1 MPAEHFDVVIIGA
14 GLSGIGAACHL
25 TRECPEKSFV
35 LLEARNAMGGTW
47 DLFRY
52 PGIRSDS
59 DMNTLGY
66 NFKPWTNPKAI
77 ADGPSIRAYIHETAA
92 EYGVDKK
99 IRYGLKVKHA
109 RWSTPEAAWTLECAK
124 ADGST
129 TTIICNFILGCTGYY
144 NYDKGYTPEFAGR
157 DDFQGTVIHPQF
169 WPESFDYTG
178 KRVVV
183 IGSGATAVTLVPSL
197 TDKAAHVTMLQRS
210 PTYVV
215 AVPQKD
221 KMAIAMR
228 ERGVPEKLIYRI
240 IRTRNVGLTMAFYNL
255 CRAKPEMMKK
265 FIIDRAKAMMPNVDI
280 KHFTPSYNPWDER
293 LCAVPSGDMFR
304 ALNAGKASVVTDHI
318 ERFTKTGIQLKSG
331 EHLEADVIVT
341 ATGLELL
348 PLGGVQVSVD
358 GKAVSPAGKLYYKGL
373 MLEGVPNA
381 GMTFGYTNAS
391 WTLKA
396 DLTSEYVCRLLKHM
410 DKKGMRQVTPVNR
423 DAQLERMPLV
433 NMRSGY
439 IQRATAFMPQQG
451 VKSPWRLYQNYA
463 KDLVALRYGRLD
475 DGVLEFSNP
484 EKRGRYAA

>member
-25 TRECPEKSFV
+25 KRECPDKSFV
-35 LLEARNAMGGTW
+35 ILEARAAMGGTW

-66 NFKPWTNPKAI
+66 NFKPWTDPKAI
-77 ADGPSIRAYIHETAA
+77 ADGSSIRNYIRETAA
-92 EYGVDKK
+92 EHGIEKH
-99 IRYGLKVKHA
+99 IRYGLKVQRA
-109 RWSTPEAAWTLECAK
+109 NWSTPDAAWTIETQDAK
-124 ADGST
+124 GKAVT
-129 TTIICNFILGCTGYY
+129 FTANFVLGCTGYY
-144 NYDKGYTPEFAGR
+144 NYEKGYTPEFAGR
-157 DDFQGTVIHPQF
+157 EDFKGTVIHPQF
-169 WPESFDYTG
+169 WPEEFDYSG

-210 PTYVV
+210 PTYVI

-228 ERGVPEKLIYRI
+228 ARGVPEKLIYRI

-255 CRAKPEMMKK
+255 CRAKPAMMKK
-265 FIIDRAKAMMPNVDI
+265 FIIDRIAERLPNVDI

-293 LCAVPSGDMFR
+293 LCAIPSGDMFKV
-304 ALNAGKASVVTDHI
+304 LKAGKASVVTDHI
-318 ERFTKTGIQLKSG
+318 EKFTANGIQLKSG
-331 EHLEADVIVT
+331 AHLDADVIVT
-341 ATGLELL
+341 ATGLSLL
-348 PLGGVQVSVD
+348 PLGGVQISVD
-358 GKAVSPAGKLYYKGL
+358 GAAVDYSNRLYYKGL

-396 DLTSEYVCRLLKHM
+396 DLTSEFVCRLLRHM
-410 DKKGMRQVTPVNR
+410 DKKGLRQCTPRNH
-423 DAQLERMPLV
+423 DAGLERIPLV
-433 NMRSGY
+433 NMKSGY
-439 IQRATAFMPQQG
+439 IQRAAAFMPQQG
-451 VKSPWRLYQNYA
+451 AKAPWRLYQNYA
-463 KDLVALRYGRLD
+463 KDLFTLRYGRID

-484 EKRGRYAA
+484 KQGRHAA

>member
-25 TRECPEKSFV
+25 KRECPDKTFAII
-35 LLEARNAMGGTW
+35 EARTAMGGTW

-66 NFKPWTNPKAI
+66 SFKPWTDPKAI
-77 ADGPSIRAYIHETAA
+77 ADGSSIRHYIRETAA
-92 EYGVDKK
+92 EHGIEQH
-99 IRYGLKVKHA
+99 IRYGLKVQRA
-109 RWSTPEAAWTLECAK
+109 NWSTPAAAWTLEMQNAK
-124 ADGST
+124 GRT
-129 TTIICNFILGCTGYY
+129 VTITAGFVLGCTGYY
-144 NYDKGYTPEFAGR
+144 NYEKGYTPEFAGR
-157 DDFQGTVIHPQF
+157 ADFQGTVIHPQF
-169 WPESFDYTG
+169 WPEDFDYSG

-210 PTYVV
+210 PTYVI

-221 KMAIAMR
+221 RMAIAMR

-255 CRAKPEMMKK
+255 CRAKPAMMKK
-265 FIIDRAKAMMPNVDI
+265 FIIDRIAERIPNVDI

-293 LCAVPSGDMFR
+293 LCAIPSGDMFR
-304 ALNAGKASVVTDHI
+304 VLKAGKASVVTDHI
-318 ERFTKTGIQLKSG
+318 EKFTATGIQLKSG
-331 EHLEADVIVT
+331 QHLEADVIVT
-341 ATGLELL
+341 ATGLSLL
-348 PLGGVQVSVD
+348 PLGGVQISVD
-358 GKAVSPAGKLYYKGL
+358 GAAVDYSQRLYYKGL

-410 DKKGMRQVTPVNR
+410 DKKGMRQCTPVNR
-423 DAQLERMPLV
+423 DATLSRIPLV
-433 NMRSGY
+433 DMKSGY
-439 IQRATAFMPQQG
+439 IQRAAAFMPQQG
-451 VKSPWRLYQNYA
+451 AKAPWRLYQNYA
-463 KDLVALRYGRLD
+463 RDLVTLRYGRID

-484 EKRGRYAA
+484 KRGRQAA